1 MTKFEKARAWRLSL
15 NLTQAQLGAKLGYSK
30 ESICW
35 FEAGLTP
42 PVRMRRRS
50 EENRQI
56 KDWVWRRFELAC
68 SGLDMELTEGKWNW
82 GK

>member
-35 FEAGLTP
+35 FEAGRTP
-42 PVRMRRRS
+42 PSRGS
-50 EENRQI
+50 ETREI
-56 KDWVWRRFELAC
+56 KDWVWRRYELSCA
-68 SGLDMELTEGKWNW
+68 GLSAELEYGERFDW
-82 GK
+82 GR